1 MKKLL
6 TAALLLSF
14 TAVPSFAAR
23 YATVKVTE
31 ANIRSCA
38 GASCSVK
45 WKAWKYTPL
54 DMRSVSKDKQWVQV
68 KDFEGHTGWIYY
80 TSLSTDMGLSATVDL
95 NVRKTASSKGE
106 LACTVEKGYAFK
118 YLGKKSNGWY
128 QVQDDPANKSEG
140 VCTGWVYG
148 ANLWGPRVK
157 AAK

>member
-6 TAALLLSF
+6 VMALIVSFAAAPAL
-14 TAVPSFAAR
+14 AAR
-23 YATVKVTE
+23 YATVGSYE

-38 GASCSVK
+38 GTKCSVK

-54 DMRSVSKDKQWVQV
+54 DMISVTKDKKWVQV

-80 TSLSTDMGLSATVDL
+80 TLLSTQMGLSATSDL
-95 NVRKTASSKGE
+95 NVRKTASSSGA
-106 LACTVEKGYAFK
+106 LACTIEKGYALK
-118 YLGKKSNGWY
+118 YLGKKGGWY
-128 QVQDDPANKSEG
+128 QVSDEPANKAEG

-148 ANLWGPRVK
+148 ANLWGPRAK